1 MIHLLMD
8 IVNIPIILMKGFSP
22 LGKGGRGIFS
32 NLIKS
37 TLLYYLAVAILGCDS
52 QPNEDENTLPEEQ
65 KPSTLFQLL
74 DSTATGIGFINQVE
88 DQKDFNILT
97 YRNFY
102 NGGGVAIGDVNNDGL
117 ADLYFT
123 ANLGGNR
130 LYLNRGN
137 FRFEDITAQTGVAG
151 TRAWSTGATMADING
166 DGWLDIY
173 VSNSGDVAGDN
184 KENELFINSGTLA
197 EEGLPSFTEAAEKYG
212 LNNQGYSTQAA
223 FFDYDAD
230 GDLDCY
236 LLNNSFKDPSRIDLY
251 KSMRDKPDELGGD
264 KLYRNDG
271 NTFTDVTL
279 EAGIYSSAIGF
290 GLGTVIGDINND
302 HYPDIYVSNDFW
314 ERDYLY
320 INQGDGT
327 FSEELIDRINFC
339 SISSMGGDMADINN
353 DGHPEIFTTDMLA
366 GDNYRLKAVSAFDP
380 YHLEDMKYRANYHY
394 QIGQNCLHLNNG
406 QGDFQEVGM
415 LAEVAA
421 TDWSWGALFF
431 DFENDGRKDI
441 FVSNGIYRDLM
452 YMDFRDFLGDNG
464 IYRKI
469 AAKEEVDYPSLIA
482 QMPSNPLKNFAFSNT
497 ANLHFSNQAK
507 ALGLAQPSF
516 SNGAAYGDLDNDG
529 DLDLVVNNVNMPAF
543 VYQNGAEQTDN
554 TYLKIKLDGY
564 ATNSFGIGTKVTLRS
579 GANLQMLENYT
590 TRGFESSVEPYLIFG
605 TGSLEIV
612 DQLEVI
618 WPDGAQQTLTQVPTN
633 QTLILQYTD
642 AVSSINPN
650 QSSAKPLSA
659 FVEISQDIIRGKA
672 QHQENTYNDFDH
684 EILLWRM
691 LSTDGPR
698 VITGDV
704 NGDAREDFIL
714 LGATD
719 NADQLFV
726 QTAGGKFRPMTI
738 PDFQATKVLESS
750 CGALFDHDGDG
761 DLDLI
766 LGAGGN
772 EYQRGS
778 QQFALRYFEN
788 TGQGRFTLDESQV
801 PPIVGNFS
809 TVEAQDFD
817 ADGDTDLFL
826 GGRCIP
832 GNYGLTPRSFLLVND
847 RGVWQDATPES
858 LAGIGMVTDATWADI
873 DGDQDQ
879 DLVVVGDWMGVHIF
893 RNNGGQ
899 LADNQTLPN
908 SRGWWTRVEAADLD
922 QDGDTDFVLGNWGL
936 NSKLKASPQEPLTMF
951 VNDFDQNNKSEFVL
965 NWYPPQDNQSYP
977 FATKMELTKQ
987 LPNLRKQI
995 LKHEDYA
1002 SQTYES
1008 LFPPAT
1014 RDASIAY
1021 QAEYL
1026 ESAILWNDS
1035 TQLSLQSLP
1044 VEAQVAPVFAIAVH
1058 DWNNDGHADI
1068 WLGGNFYALKPQVGR
1083 HDASRGVFLTG
1094 SSRRRFRT
1102 VSAAMSGIRV
1112 EGEVRDAV
1120 ILPVNQTPTMLVTRN
1135 NDEVLM
1141 YRRR

>member
-1 MIHLLMD
+1 MYQKINIAPLIQHFLLVV
-8 IVNIPIILMKGFSP
+8 IVVS
-22 LGKGGRGIFS
+22 
-32 NLIKS
+32 
-37 TLLYYLAVAILGCDS
+37 LGCES
-52 QPNEDENTLPEEQ
+52 QPNKEEESLPERQ
-65 KPSTLFQLL
+65 QTTTLFQLL
-74 DSTATGIGFINQVE
+74 DSTATGISFVNQVE
-88 DQKDFNILT
+88 DQKNFNILT

-123 ANLGGNR
+123 ANLNGNR
-130 LYLNRGN
+130 LYLNKGS
-137 FRFEDITAQTGVAG
+137 FEFEDITEQVGVAG
-151 TRAWSTGATMADING
+151 TRAWSTGAAMADVNG

-173 VSNSGDVAGDN
+173 VSNSGDVSGDN
-184 KENELFINSGTLA
+184 KENELFINRGKLT
-197 EEGLPSFTEAAEKYG
+197 EEGLPSFTEEAEKYG

-223 FFDYDAD
+223 FFDYDMD

-271 NTFTDVTL
+271 GTFKDVTS

-302 HYPDIYVSNDFW
+302 LYPDIYVSNDFW

-327 FSEELIDRINFC
+327 FSEELPARINFC

-366 GDNYRLKAVSAFDP
+366 GDNYRLKAMSAFDP

-431 DFENDGRKDI
+431 DFENDGRKDL

-452 YMDFRDFLGDNG
+452 YMDFRDYLNDNG
-464 IYRKI
+464 VYRKM
-469 AAKEEVDYPSLIA
+469 AAKEEVDYPALIA

-497 ANLHFSNQAK
+497 ANLQFNNQAE

-529 DLDLVVNNVNMPAF
+529 DLDLVVNNVNMPTF
-543 VYQNGAEQTDN
+543 VYQNQAEQTAN
-554 TYLKIKLDGY
+554 NYLKIKLEGY
-564 ATNSFGIGTKVTLRS
+564 AANPFGIGTKVTLRS
-579 GANLQMLENYT
+579 GADLQTLENYT
-590 TRGFESSVEPYLIFG
+590 TRGFESSVEPYLTFG
-605 TGSLEIV
+605 IGPTETV

-618 WPDGAQQTLTQVPTN
+618 WPDGAQQTLTQVLAN
-633 QTLILQYTD
+633 QTLTLKYTD
-642 AVSSINPN
+642 AALPTIQN
-650 QSSAKPLSA
+650 QNGNTPPAA
-659 FVEISQDIIRGKA
+659 FAEVSQDLIQGEA
-672 QHQENTYNDFDH
+672 QHEENTYNDFDH

-691 LSTDGPR
+691 LSTEGPR

-704 NGDAREDFIL
+704 NGDEREDFIL
-714 LGATD
+714 LGAID
-719 NADQLFV
+719 DEDKLFI
-726 QTAGGKFRPMTI
+726 QTAGGKFRPLTV
-738 PDFQATKVLESS
+738 PDFQATKGFESS

-761 DLDLI
+761 DLDLM

-788 TGQGRFTLDESQV
+788 NGQGRFTLDETQI

-809 TVEAQDFD
+809 AIEAQDFD
-817 ADGDTDLFL
+817 ADGDIDLFL

-847 RGVWQDATPES
+847 QGRWQDATPEP
-858 LAGIGMVTDATWADI
+858 LAGVGMVTDATWADI

-893 RNNGGQ
+893 RNNQGQ
-899 LADNQTLPN
+899 ITDSQILSN
-908 SRGWWTRVEAADLD
+908 SNGWWTRVEAADLD
-922 QDGDTDFVLGNWGL
+922 QDGDDDFVLGNWGL

-995 LKHEDYA
+995 LKNEDYA
-1002 SQTYES
+1002 AQTYES
-1008 LFPPAT
+1008 LFSPTT
-1014 RDASIAY
+1014 RNASIAY
-1021 QAEYL
+1021 EAEYL
-1026 ESAILWNDS
+1026 ESAVLWNDN
-1035 TQLSLQSLP
+1035 TQLSLQALP

-1094 SSRRRFRT
+1094 SSRRRFRSVPST
-1102 VSAAMSGIRV
+1102 MSGIEV

-1120 ILPVNQTPTMLVTRN
+1120 VLPVNQSSVMLVARN
-1135 NDEVLM
+1135 NDKVLM
-1141 YRRR
+1141 YRRD

>member
-1 MIHLLMD
+1 MN
-8 IVNIPIILMKGFSP
+8 IVNIPIILMKGVSP

-32 NLIKS
+32 NLIKPVF
-37 TLLYYLAVAILGCDS
+37 LYYLAVAILGCES
-52 QPNEDENTLPEEQ
+52 QPTNEENSLSEEQ
-65 KPSTLFQLL
+65 QVSTLFQLL
-74 DSTATGIGFINQVE
+74 DSTATGIGFVNSVE

-123 ANLGGNR
+123 ANLEGNR
-130 LYLNRGN
+130 LYLNQGN
-137 FRFEDITAQTGVAG
+137 FTFKDITEQTGVAG
-151 TRAWSTGATMADING
+151 TRAWSTGAAMADVNG

-173 VSNSGDVAGDN
+173 VSNSGDIAGDN
-184 KENELFINSGTLA
+184 KENELFINSGVLT
-197 EEGLPSFTEAAEKYG
+197 EDGLPLFTEEAEKYG

-223 FFDYDAD
+223 FFDYDMD

-271 NTFTDVTL
+271 NTFTDVTA

-366 GDNYRLKAVSAFDP
+366 GDNYRLKAMSAFDP
-380 YHLEDMKYRANYHY
+380 YHLENMKYRANYHY

-415 LAEVAA
+415 LAKVAA

-431 DFENDGRKDI
+431 DFENDGRKDL

-452 YMDFRDFLGDNG
+452 YMDFRDFLDDND
-464 IYRKI
+464 IYRKM
-469 AAKEEVDYPSLIA
+469 AAKEEVDYPALIA
-482 QMPSNPLKNFAFSNT
+482 KMPSNPLKNFAFSNT
-497 ANLHFSNQAK
+497 ANLQFSNQAE

-543 VYQNGAEQTDN
+543 VYRNETEQTAN
-554 TYLKIKLDGY
+554 NHLKIKFSGY
-564 ATNSFGIGTKVTLRS
+564 AANPFGIGAKVTLRTRA
-579 GANLQMLENYT
+579 GLQILENYT

-605 TGSLEIV
+605 LDSLERA
-612 DQLEVI
+612 DQLEVV
-618 WPDGAQQTLTQVPTN
+618 WPDGRRQMLTQVPAN
-633 QTLILQYTD
+633 QTITLNYAEATEVPDQIAST
-642 AVSSINPN
+642 P
-650 QSSAKPLSA
+650 PPA
-659 FVEISQDIIRGKA
+659 FVEVSQDVIQGKA
-672 QHQENTYNDFDH
+672 QHQENAYNDFDH

-691 LSTDGPR
+691 LSTEGPR
-698 VITGDV
+698 VVTGDV
-704 NGDAREDFIL
+704 NGDQREDFIL
-714 LGATD
+714 LGAID
-719 NADQLFV
+719 DADKLFV
-726 QTAGGKFRPMTI
+726 QTSSGKFRLMNVA
-738 PDFQATKVLESS
+738 DFQATKSFESS

-761 DLDLI
+761 DLDLV

-772 EYQRGS
+772 EYQRGG
-778 QQFALRYFEN
+778 QQFTLRYFEN
-788 TGQGRFTLDESQV
+788 DGRGNFTLDNDQV

-809 TVEAQDFD
+809 VVEAQDFD

-832 GNYGLTPRSFLLVND
+832 GNYGLPPRSFLLVND
-847 RGVWQDATPES
+847 QGKWQDVTPES
-858 LAGIGMVTDATWADI
+858 LAGVGMVTDAVWADT

-879 DLVVVGDWMGVHIF
+879 DLVIVGDWMGVHIF
-893 RNNGGQ
+893 KNNQGQ
-899 LADNQTLPN
+899 LGEAQQLPN
-908 SRGWWTRVEAADLD
+908 SNGWWTRIEAADLD
-922 QDGDTDFVLGNWGL
+922 QDGDADFVLGNWGL
-936 NSKLKASPQEPLTMF
+936 NSKFKASPQKPVTMF
-951 VNDFDQNNKSEFVL
+951 VNDFDQNDKSEFVL
-965 NWYPPQDNQSYP
+965 NWYAPEDDQAYP
-977 FATKMELTKQ
+977 FATKMELTQQ

-995 LKHEDYA
+995 LKYEDYA

-1008 LFPPAT
+1008 LFSPAT
-1014 RDASIAY
+1014 REASIAY
-1021 QAEYL
+1021 KAEYL
-1026 ESAILWNDS
+1026 ESAILWNEG
-1035 TQLSLQSLP
+1035 TQFSLQALP
-1044 VEAQVAPVFAIAVH
+1044 IEAQVAPVFAIAVT
-1058 DWNNDGHADI
+1058 DWNSDGHADI
-1068 WLGGNFYALKPQVGR
+1068 WLGGNFYGLKPQVGR
-1083 HDASRGVFLTG
+1083 HDASQGVFLIGTG
-1094 SSRRRFRT
+1094 KRRFRV
-1102 VSAAMSGIRV
+1102 VSAAMSGIQV

-1120 ILPVNQTPTMLVTRN
+1120 ILPLNQKPAMLVARN

-1141 YRRR
+1141 YRRK

>member
-1 MIHLLMD
+1 MDKMIKYFSTYILTLVLL
-8 IVNIPIILMKGFSP
+8 
-22 LGKGGRGIFS
+22 
-32 NLIKS
+32 
-37 TLLYYLAVAILGCDS
+37 VACES
-52 QPNEDENTLPEEQ
+52 QPETKQDATAAPE
-65 KPSTLFQLL
+65 KPPTSTYFQLL
-74 DSTATGIGFINQVE
+74 HSAATGIGFINQVE

-123 ANLGGNR
+123 ANLDGNR
-130 LYLNRGN
+130 LYLNQGD
-137 FRFEDITAQTGVAG
+137 FKFKDVTEQSGVAG

-197 EEGLPSFTEAAEKYG
+197 EEGLPTFTEQAEAYG

-223 FFDYDAD
+223 FFDYDLD

-251 KSMRDKPDELGGD
+251 RSMRDKPDELGGD
-264 KLYRNDG
+264 KLYRRDG
-271 NTFTDVTL
+271 DTFTDVTQ

-290 GLGTVIGDINND
+290 GLGTVIGDINQDN
-302 HYPDIYVSNDFW
+302 YPDIYVSNDFW

-327 FSEELIDRINFC
+327 FSEELIDRIDFC

-366 GDNYRLKAVSAFDP
+366 GDNYRLKAMSAFDP

-406 QGDFQEVGM
+406 EGDFQEIGM

-431 DFENDGRKDI
+431 DFENDGRKDL

-452 YMDFRDFLGDNG
+452 YMDFRDFLADNG
-464 IYRKI
+464 TYRKI
-469 AAKEEVDYPSLIA
+469 ALKEEVDYSSLIA
-482 QMPSNPLKNFAFSNT
+482 QMPSNPIKNFAFTNT
-497 ANLHFSNQAK
+497 ANLQFSSQAE

-543 VYQNGAEQTDN
+543 VYRNEAERTVN
-554 TYLKIKLDGY
+554 NYLKIKFDGY
-564 ATNSFGIGTKVTLRS
+564 AANPFGIGAKVTLRTRA
-579 GANLQMLENYT
+579 GLQTLENYT
-590 TRGFESSVEPYLIFG
+590 TRGFESSVEPQVIFG
-605 TGSLEIV
+605 LGTTASV
-612 DQLEVI
+612 DQLEVV
-618 WPDGAQQTLTQVPTN
+618 WPDGKRQMLTQVPAN
-633 QTLILQYTD
+633 QTITLNHAEATETTPVQLSSPPPAFAEVSADLIQ
-642 AVSSINPN
+642 
-650 QSSAKPLSA
+650 
-659 FVEISQDIIRGKA
+659 GKA
-672 QHQENTYNDFDH
+672 RHQENAYNDFDH

-691 LSTDGPR
+691 LSTEGPR
-698 VITGDV
+698 LITGDV
-704 NGDAREDFIL
+704 NGDEREDFIL
-714 LGATD
+714 LGAID
-719 NADQLFV
+719 DEDKLFV
-726 QTAGGKFRPMTI
+726 QTSGGKFRPVNVA
-738 PDFQATKVLESS
+738 DFQATKSFESS
-750 CGALFDHDGDG
+750 CGVLFDHDGDG
-761 DLDLI
+761 DLDLM

-778 QQFALRYFEN
+778 QQFALRYFKN
-788 TGQGRFTLDESQV
+788 DGQGNFTLDKSQL

-809 TVEAQDFD
+809 TIEAHDFD

-832 GNYGLTPRSFLLVND
+832 GNYGLPPRSFLLIND
-847 RGVWQDATPES
+847 QGQWQDATPES
-858 LAGIGMVTDATWADI
+858 LAGVGMVTDAAWADT
-873 DGDQDQ
+873 DGDQDR
-879 DLVVVGDWMGVHIF
+879 DLVVVGDWMGITIF
-893 RNNGGQ
+893 KNNQGQ
-899 LADNQTLPN
+899 LADAQVLPN
-908 SRGWWTRVEAADLD
+908 SNGWWTRIKTADLD
-922 QDGDTDFVLGNWGL
+922 QDGDSDFVLGNWGL
-936 NSKLKASPQEPLTMF
+936 NTKFKASPQQPVTMF
-951 VNDFDQNNKSEFVL
+951 VNDFDQNNKSEFIL
-965 NWYPPQDNQSYP
+965 NWYPPQDDQSYP
-977 FATKMELTKQ
+977 FATKMEITKQ

-995 LKHEDYA
+995 LKYEDYS

-1008 LFPPAT
+1008 LFPAT
-1014 RDASIAY
+1014 TREASIAY
-1021 QAEYL
+1021 EAEYL
-1026 ESAILWNDS
+1026 ESAVLWNEG
-1035 TQLSLQSLP
+1035 TQFSLQALP
-1044 VEAQVAPVFAIAVH
+1044 IEAQVAPVFAIAVN
-1058 DWNNDGHADI
+1058 DWNDDGHTDI

-1094 SSRRRFRT
+1094 IGKKRFRP
-1102 VSAAMSGIRV
+1102 VSSAMSGIHV

-1120 ILPVNQTPTMLVTRN
+1120 ILPVDQTPVMLVARN

-1141 YRRR
+1141 YRRGK

>member
-1 MIHLLMD
+1 MDNVTNLSASYIFALILL
-8 IVNIPIILMKGFSP
+8 
-22 LGKGGRGIFS
+22 
-32 NLIKS
+32 
-37 TLLYYLAVAILGCDS
+37 LLVACES
-52 QPNEDENTLPEEQ
+52 QPETEQAATTTPEET
-65 KPSTLFQLL
+65 PTSTYFQLL
-74 DSTATGIGFINQVE
+74 DSSATGIGFTNQVA
-88 DQKDFNILT
+88 DQNDFNILT

-102 NGGGVAIGDVNNDGL
+102 NGGGVAIGDINNDGL

-123 ANLGGNR
+123 SNLEKNR
-130 LYLNRGN
+130 LYLNQGD
-137 FRFEDITAQTGVAG
+137 FTFEDVTGQTRVGG
-151 TRAWSTGATMADING
+151 TKSWSTGAAMADVNG

-173 VSNSGDVAGDN
+173 VSNSGDVAGGN
-184 KENELFINSGTLA
+184 KENELFINSGTLS
-197 EEGLPSFTEAAEKYG
+197 EEGLPTFTEQAEAYG

-223 FFDYDAD
+223 FFDYDLD

-251 KSMRDKPDELGGD
+251 RSMRDKPDELGGD
-264 KLYRNDG
+264 KLYRNPGSRSDPG
-271 NTFTDVTL
+271 EVRKFEDVTQ

-290 GLGTVIGDINND
+290 GLGTVIGDINQDN
-302 HYPDIYVSNDFW
+302 YPDIYVSNDFW

-327 FSEELIDRINFC
+327 FSEELIDRIDFC

-366 GDNYRLKAVSAFDP
+366 GDNYRLKAMSAFDP

-394 QIGQNCLHLNNG
+394 QIGQNCLHLNDG
-406 QGDFQEVGM
+406 EGDFQEIGM

-431 DFENDGRKDI
+431 DFENDGRKDL

-452 YMDFRDFLGDNG
+452 YMDFRDFLANNDV
-464 IYRKI
+464 YRKI
-469 AAKEEVDYPSLIA
+469 ALKEEVDYPALIE
-482 QMPSNPLKNFAFSNT
+482 QMPSNPIKNFAFANQSNFQ
-497 ANLHFSNQAK
+497 FSNQAE

-543 VYQNGAEQTDN
+543 VYRNEAERTAN
-554 TYLKIKLDGY
+554 NYLKIKFNGY
-564 ATNSFGIGTKVTLRS
+564 AENPFGIGAKVTLRTRA
-579 GANLQMLENYT
+579 GLQVLENYT
-590 TRGFESSVEPYLIFG
+590 TRGFESSVEPHLIFG
-605 TGSLEIV
+605 LGSSEAI

-618 WPDGAQQTLTQVPTN
+618 WPDGKRQTLAQVPAN
-633 QTLILQYTD
+633 QTITLNHTEATETTPVQLSSPPPAFAEVSEELIQ
-642 AVSSINPN
+642 
-650 QSSAKPLSA
+650 
-659 FVEISQDIIRGKA
+659 GKA

-691 LSTDGPR
+691 LSTEGPR
-698 VITGDV
+698 VVAGDV
-704 NGDAREDFIL
+704 NGDERDDFIL
-714 LGATD
+714 LGAID
-719 NADQLFV
+719 DEDKLFV
-726 QTAGGKFRPMTI
+726 QTSTGQFRRMNI
-738 PDFQATKVLESS
+738 ADFQATKNFESS

-761 DLDLI
+761 DLDLV

-778 QQFALRYFEN
+778 QQFALRYFKN
-788 TGQGRFTLDESQV
+788 DGQGNFTLDNSQL

-809 TVEAQDFD
+809 TVEAEDFD
-817 ADGDTDLFL
+817 ADGDIDLFL

-832 GNYGLTPRSFLLVND
+832 GNYGLPPRSFLLVND
-847 RGVWQDATPES
+847 QGRWQDATPES
-858 LAGIGMVTDATWADI
+858 LAGVGMVTDAAWADT

-879 DLVVVGDWMGVHIF
+879 DLVVVGDWMGITIF
-893 RNNGGQ
+893 KNNQGRLGQ
-899 LADNQTLPN
+899 AQVLPN
-908 SRGWWTRVEAADLD
+908 SNGWWTRLEAADLD

-936 NSKLKASPQEPLTMF
+936 NTKFKASSQKPVTMF
-951 VNDFDQNNKSEFVL
+951 VNDFDQNNKSEFIL
-965 NWYPPQDNQSYP
+965 NWYPPQDDQAYP
-977 FATKMELTKQ
+977 FATKMEITKQ

-995 LKHEDYA
+995 LKYEDYS

-1008 LFPPAT
+1008 LFPANT
-1014 RDASIAY
+1014 REASIAY

-1026 ESAILWNDS
+1026 ESAVLWNEGA
-1035 TQLSLQSLP
+1035 QFSLQALP
-1044 VEAQVAPVFAIAVH
+1044 IEAQVAPVFAIAVN

-1083 HDASRGVFLTG
+1083 HNASRGVFLTG
-1094 SSRRRFRT
+1094 MGKKRFRP
-1102 VSAAMSGIRV
+1102 VSSAMSGIHI

-1120 ILPVNQTPTMLVTRN
+1120 ILPVNQKSVMLVARN

-1141 YRRR
+1141 YRRGK